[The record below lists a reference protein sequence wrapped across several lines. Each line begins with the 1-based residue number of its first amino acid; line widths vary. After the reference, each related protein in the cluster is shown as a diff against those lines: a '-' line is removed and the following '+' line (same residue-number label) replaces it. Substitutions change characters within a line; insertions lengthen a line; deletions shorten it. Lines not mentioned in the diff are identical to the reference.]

1 VRVTVLDA
9 LEGSSRNLVVSGACG
24 VERSAIE
31 ISKSGRQVVANGACE
46 EVIGLPGDVFV
57 GGEDG
62 GGRVAQ

>member
-1 VRVTVLDA
+1 MRVPVLDA

-31 ISKSGRQVVANGACE
+31 ISKSGSQVVAYEASE

-57 GGEDG
+57 GGEDD
-62 GGRVAQ
+62 GGRVAE

>member
-1 VRVTVLDA
+1 MRVPVLDA

-46 EVIGLPGDVFV
+46 EVIGLPGDV
-57 GGEDG
+57 
-62 GGRVAQ
+62 